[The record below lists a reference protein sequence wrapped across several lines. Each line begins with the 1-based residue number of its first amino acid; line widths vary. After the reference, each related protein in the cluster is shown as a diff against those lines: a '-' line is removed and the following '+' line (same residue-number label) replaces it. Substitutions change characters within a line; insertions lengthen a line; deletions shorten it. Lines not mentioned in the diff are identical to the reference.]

1 MKSHKNNHELP
12 KTMASYRFG
21 SILNIL
27 NNDTVC
33 KSLETWFIAQVY
45 SEVAIIDKSYF
56 E

>member
-12 KTMASYRFG
+12 KIMASHRFG

-27 NNDTVC
+27 NNDNVC

-45 SEVAIIDKSYF
+45 SEVAIIEKSYF